1 MAYLDK
7 KRQVAHQVPVSIHR
21 KEGNGMFLKYFQFYR
36 DMLKYKASGNVWSSL
51 MKSIEVGQ
59 SRRILMACRY
69 VICAAVCDLKTG
81 IDF

>member
-1 MAYLDK
+1 
-7 KRQVAHQVPVSIHR
+7 
-21 KEGNGMFLKYFQFYR
+21 
-36 DMLKYKASGNVWSSL
+36 MLKYKASGNVWSSL